1 MGALPPTPQDLSQFP
16 SRVDGWFVVAIG
28 GCRTL
33 KRLDRRI
40 GLRRDATRAPT
51 QARSGWRPSGRLL
64 DSPQQASLDAALA
77 QSGWVVV
84 SPKKARRI
92 AGRQYWVN
100 LQFSGKQRP

>member
-28 GCRTL
+28 GCRTR

-51 QARSGWRPSGRLL
+51 QARSGWAAFGPPPGQPAAGFSRGRAGPVGLGL
-64 DSPQQASLDAALA
+64 WSPQKSEKN
-77 QSGWVVV
+77 SW
-84 SPKKARRI
+84 SPVL
-92 AGRQYWVN
+92 G
-100 LQFSGKQRP
+100 